1 MTLFFEFHCT
11 LNIRDLN
18 AAGKSDEH
26 SQSIN
31 QVRQRT
37 SALLKVI
44 PRSIQNLSVEAE
56 HFVVITEH
64 ERQLIERANQA

>member
-1 MTLFFEFHCT
+1 MTLFFEFHST

-37 SALLKVI
+37 IALLRVI
-44 PRSIQNLSVEAE
+44 PRSIQNLTVEAE
-56 HFVVITEH
+56 HLAVITEH